1 MTIRKASTKRYQRPP
16 RARAIVSQLKKEPNE
31 LRRKMLLLGYV
42 TDRLDRKSQ
51 SIYLVGGQAVETY
64 TAGQFTTGDIDITTT
79 DREATEEIL
88 GRIGFKREGMVW
100 INEAISVAVHIVD
113 LIPNRTEKTRLIH
126 VGPYTVRVVGVE
138 DLIIDRLAAAK
149 FWKSD
154 RDGEQARALFN
165 AFAKQIDMK
174 YLRKRA
180 REEKVDLPGPN
191 KKHANVSDMKR
202 LLDRMRAEDA

>member
-1 MTIRKASTKRYQRPP
+1 MTTRKTSIKRYPRPP
-16 RARAIVSQLKKEPNE
+16 RARALASQLKREPNE
-31 LRRKMLLLGYV
+31 LRRKMLLLGYL

-149 FWKSD
+149 FWKSK

-180 REEKVDLPGPN
+180 IEEKVDLPGPN
-191 KKHANVSDMKR
+191 KRHASVSEMKR

>member
-16 RARAIVSQLKKEPNE
+16 RARALVSQLKKEPNE

-64 TAGQFTTGDIDITTT
+64 TAGQFTTGDIDITST
-79 DREATEEIL
+79 DRKTTGEIL
-88 GRIGFKREGMVW
+88 GRIGFKQEGMVW
-100 INEAISVAVHIVD
+100 INEALSMAVHIVD
-113 LIPNRTEKTRLIH
+113 KIPNRTEKTRLIH

-138 DLIIDRLAAAK
+138 DLIVDRLAAAK
-149 FWKSD
+149 LWKSE
-154 RDGEQARALFN
+154 RDAEQARALYD

-174 YLRKRA
+174 YLRKRSA
-180 REEKVDLPGPN
+180 EEKVDLPRVKTGN
-191 KKHANVSDMKR
+191 T
-202 LLDRMRAEDA
+202 